1 MCRRL
6 QIFFALAAILQ
17 LAASVHAQPPT
28 PSLAAEKRVILTPT
42 APKEPRINGAKVYG
56 VRPGKP
62 LLFRIPATGE
72 RPMRYAV
79 RDLPG
84 GLSLD
89 PLTGII
95 SGRISSRQ
103 QNTYRA
109 TLVAENRLGRAE
121 GEFRIV
127 VGDTLALTPPMG
139 WNTCYTRCDGITE
152 ADVRAAADSMI
163 RSGMADYGYQY
174 IHQDDCWT
182 KKHGDEPYRD
192 ADGAALPRGAFP
204 DIKDMV
210 DHIHTLG
217 LKAGIYTSPG
227 PWTCGGYVG
236 SYGHEA
242 ADVRK
247 FAEWGFDFLKLDMC
261 SYSELFLKDD
271 RTLEKVQKP
280 AKLFGRLLQEQDRDI
295 VFNLCGFDDPW
306 QWGWQLGAQSWRTT
320 CDLGPVMSQRPPGF
334 FEIGLKN
341 ARHWEYA
348 RPGRWNDPDYVI
360 IGWVGDTFMTSATRT
375 VPTTLTSNEQYSYM
389 SMWSLMAAP
398 LFFGGDMTK
407 LDDFT
412 LNILCNAEVI
422 EVDQDPLGRQAKPLA
437 PTADTAILFKPMEDG
452 SLAVGMFNR
461 GPADRTIAVNWNEL
475 GITGPQ
481 RIRDLW
487 RQQDLG
493 TIEGTFAAPIGR
505 HGVRMIRLWPKG

>member
-1 MCRRL
+1 MGLRFPQAR
-6 QIFFALAAILQ
+6 
-17 LAASVHAQPPT
+17 HA
-28 PSLAAEKRVILTPT
+28 
-42 APKEPRINGAKVYG
+42 
-56 VRPGKP
+56 
-62 LLFRIPATGE
+62 
-72 RPMRYAV
+72 
-79 RDLPG
+79 
-84 GLSLD
+84 
-89 PLTGII
+89 
-95 SGRISSRQ
+95 
-103 QNTYRA
+103 
-109 TLVAENRLGRAE
+109 
-121 GEFRIV
+121 
-127 VGDTLALTPPMG
+127 
-139 WNTCYTRCDGITE
+139 
-152 ADVRAAADSMI
+152 
-163 RSGMADYGYQY
+163 
-174 IHQDDCWT
+174 
-182 KKHGDEPYRD
+182 
-192 ADGAALPRGAFP
+192 
-204 DIKDMV
+204 
-210 DHIHTLG
+210 
-217 LKAGIYTSPG
+217 
-227 PWTCGGYVG
+227 
-236 SYGHEA
+236 
-242 ADVRK
+242 
-247 FAEWGFDFLKLDMC
+247 

-295 VFNLCGFDDPW
+295 VSTSAASTVPGS
-306 QWGWQLGAQSWRTT
+306 GAGSSVAQSWRTT

-348 RPGRWNDPDYVI
+348 RPGRWNDPDYVM

-389 SMWSLMAAP
+389 SMWPLMAAP
-398 LFFGGDMTK
+398 LFLRRRHDEARRFHAEH
-407 LDDFT
+407 T
-412 LNILCNAEVI
+412 LQRRGNRGRSGPA
-422 EVDQDPLGRQAKPLA
+422 GRQAKPLA